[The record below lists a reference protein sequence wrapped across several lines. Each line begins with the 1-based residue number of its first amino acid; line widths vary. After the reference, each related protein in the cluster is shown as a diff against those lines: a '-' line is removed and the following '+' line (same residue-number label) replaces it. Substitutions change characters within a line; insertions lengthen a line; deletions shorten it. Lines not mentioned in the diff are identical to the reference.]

1 MAPAETQRRLALF
14 GRHPPTLE
22 VLLPALDRGRPFD
35 LRRIETQQRLME
47 NWDCPEL
54 VVIDHPASLTD
65 RSGGDDGWPA
75 VESFLRVQRRYGRAV
90 VMVYHANRKGLP
102 RGSSRRE
109 DLLDLV
115 IGLRRPA
122 DWRASHGAR
131 FEVHFEKTRAIHGA
145 SLAPMVAQLETADGL
160 ACWRWAPADTDR
172 FDRGVALLTQGLSVE
187 AMARSLG
194 RSRAWGFRL
203 QGEAR
208 ALGRLPKRKLRGAAA

>member
-1 MAPAETQRRLALF
+1 SFLGWRAARPHKVFYIEGEMAPAETQRRLALF

-22 VLLPALDRGRPFD
+22 VLLPALDRGPPFD

-54 VVIDHPASLTD
+54 VVVDDPNSLTG

-90 VMVYHANRKGLP
+90 VMVHHANRKGLP

-115 IGLRRPA
+115 VGLRRPA
-122 DWRASHGAR
+122 DWHASHGAR
-131 FEVHFEKTRAIHGA
+131 FELHFEKTRAIHGA
-145 SLAPMVAQLETADGL
+145 LLAPMVAQLE
-160 ACWRWAPADTDR
+160 
-172 FDRGVALLTQGLSVE
+172 
-187 AMARSLG
+187 
-194 RSRAWGFRL
+194 
-203 QGEAR
+203 
-208 ALGRLPKRKLRGAAA
+208 